1 MKQEVEELLFHVWL
15 ATLLKHL
22 SLCAPSLVLVSHLAL
37 PVRRISSHTLAIL
50 LFFPTGNVSSIRINP
65 FNFTPA
71 DHVLTITFV
80 DVRGNMGS
88 TEYNFTG
95 QIRTGKKGASMWQ
108 LPSCCLCL

>member
-1 MKQEVEELLFHVWL
+1 MNHQFLVIVVLLE
-15 ATLLKHL
+15 
-22 SLCAPSLVLVSHLAL
+22 
-37 PVRRISSHTLAIL
+37 
-50 LFFPTGNVSSIRINP
+50 GNVSSIDVNP
-65 FNFTPA
+65 FNFTPD

-88 TEYNFTG
+88 FQYNFTG